1 MEFAIGIII
10 SMLSGIAGSMITL
23 IVQNNNAQRKE
34 REEFALLK
42 QGLYLDCCN
51 SLTSME
57 SAFNAYKTLYRNNEY
72 RVEESLLLDARS
84 KLLSRFNDRKLLAV
98 VINALA
104 DVSSLNHL
112 LDLYRDECFRSSSRI
127 DCAANP
133 PAYLVE
139 MNQAIWAS
147 IKNTID
153 ALVKV
158 AMLADPV
165 NYAKRVKMLEAMGAR

>member
-10 SMLSGIAGSMITL
+10 SMLSGIAGSVITL
-23 IVQNNNAQRKE
+23 IVQNNNAQR
-34 REEFALLK
+34 REIEALALLK
-42 QGLYLDCCN
+42 QGLYLDSCN

-57 SAFNAYKTLYRNNEY
+57 SAFNAYKELYRNNEY

-84 KLLSRFNDRKLLAV
+84 KLLSRFNDRNLLAV

-104 DVSSLNHL
+104 DVSSLNRL
-112 LDLYRDECFRSSSRI
+112 LDLYRDECFRSSGRV
-127 DCAANP
+127 DCTVNP
-133 PAYLVE
+133 PVYLVE
-139 MNQAIWAS
+139 MNRAIWVS

-158 AMLADPV
+158 AMLADPE
-165 NYAKRVKMLEAMGAR
+165 NYAKRVKMLEAKGAK